1 MHPKDQ
7 PPRRVMVH
15 HATGKGNQ
23 ILNDATDACAG
34 PLAAHRSVGLSQVL
48 LCDTTQ
54 NVLSQKSEL

>member
-1 MHPKDQ
+1 
-7 PPRRVMVH
+7 MVH